1 MREKMFKPFQNG
13 NESAAIYDLTLEN
26 DLDCV
31 SLYGNLQITKDQ
43 EGLKTAKALQQF
55 VNELVAALEQQEL
68 PKKIE
73 RRPEQ
78 EIENPFL

>member
-1 MREKMFKPFQNG
+1 MFKPFQNG

-43 EGLKTAKALQQF
+43 EGLKTAKALQSF
-55 VNELVAALEQQEL
+55 INDVVAALEKQSL
-68 PKKIE
+68 PEQIE
-73 RRPEQ
+73 RKLER

>member
-1 MREKMFKPFQNG
+1 MFKPFQNG
-13 NESAAIYDLTLEN
+13 NESAVIYDLTLEN

-55 VNELVAALEQQEL
+55 VNELVAALEQQDL
-68 PKKIE
+68 PAKIE
-73 RRPEQ
+73 RRPEK